1 MQRRQKQM
9 KGLKKLISFAA
20 VCGVLG
26 ASVIPLSACAK
37 SEEVLTLRVANW
49 EEYIDLGDWGEDE
62 LIDIQNPYAENPDD
76 GIIGRNSIVDDFTE
90 WFNSQNFGYEIKV
103 EYSTFGTNEDLYN
116 RLKLGDVY
124 DIVCPSDYLIMKL
137 IAEGAVEP
145 YSDNFLD
152 AEDESNYY
160 TRNVSPYIAGVF
172 SDNGWTQYAACYM
185 WGTVGVM
192 YNPETIEDVEDINNF
207 DILLDEDYYKQVTV
221 KDNVRDAYFAALSIL
236 NKDTLLKGD
245 ITAEK
250 RTALL
255 NATDEETV
263 AAAED
268 ILKRIKENVYSF
280 ETDSGKADMITG
292 KVAANTQWSGDSVY
306 IMDEA
311 ESDETNPTELWYS
324 VPEECTNLW
333 FDGWVMLKDG
343 IGGDER
349 RKQAAEA
356 FVNFLSRPDNAVRNM
371 YYIGYTSAIAS
382 DTMFDYFDWYYGLSL
397 DPEDEEYFDEEITE
411 VFEYD
416 VSYYFGGEK
425 GDYTIYIDA
434 STIDFD
440 RQKYADYKT
449 IERLGEEYGND
460 IEYTVYSG
468 IDDISR
474 GRQAFAQYPPESVIE
489 RSVVMQDFGD
499 RLGAINQMWIN
510 VRCPD
515 LLDFNPVVV
524 WSTAGVIVV
533 LGALIIVYKLRYRL
547 PSLPRRKGK
556 NNPV

>member
-1 MQRRQKQM
+1 M

-124 DIVCPSDYLIMKL
+124 DLVCPSDYLIMKL

-145 YSDNFLD
+145 YSDDFLD

-185 WGTVGVM
+185 WGTVGIM

>member
-1 MQRRQKQM
+1 M

-124 DIVCPSDYLIMKL
+124 DLVCPSDYLIMKL

-145 YSDNFLD
+145 YSDDFLD
-152 AEDESNYY
+152 AEEESNYY

-245 ITAEK
+245 ITAEE

-349 RKQAAEA
+349 KKQAAEA

-434 STIDFD
+434 SAIDFD

-533 LGALIIVYKLRYRL
+533 LGALIVVYKLRYRL
-547 PSLPRRKGK
+547 PSLPRRKSK

>member
-1 MQRRQKQM
+1 M

-245 ITAEK
+245 ITAEE

-499 RLGAINQMWIN
+499 RLEAINQMWIN

-533 LGALIIVYKLRYRL
+533 LGVLIVVYKLRYRL

>member
-1 MQRRQKQM
+1 M
-9 KGLKKLISFAA
+9 KRLKKIMSLAA

-26 ASVIPLSACAK
+26 ATVIPLSACAK
-37 SEEVLTLRVANW
+37 SEDVLTLRVANW

-62 LIDIQNPYAENPDD
+62 LIDIENPYAENPED
-76 GIIGRNSIVDDFTE
+76 GIIGRNSIIDDFTE
-90 WFNSQNFGYEIKV
+90 WFNSQDYGYEIKV

-124 DIVCPSDYLIMKL
+124 DLVCPSDYLIMKL

-145 YSDNFLD
+145 YSDEFLD
-152 AEDESNYY
+152 TETETNYY
-160 TRNVSPYIAGVF
+160 TQNVSPYISGVF
-172 SDNGWTQYAACYM
+172 TDNGWTKYAACYM
-185 WGTVGVM
+185 WGTVGIM
-192 YNPETIEDVEDINNF
+192 YNPEKIQNIEDVNNF
-207 DILLDEDYYKQVTV
+207 DILLDSNYYKQVTV

-236 NKDTLLKGD
+236 NKDKLLGD
-245 ITAEK
+245 ISYEE

-255 NATDEETV
+255 NATDEQTI
-263 AAAED
+263 ATAED
-268 ILKRIKENVYSF
+268 ILKDIKENVYSF

-292 KVAANTQWSGDSVY
+292 KVVANPQWSGDSVY

-311 ESDETNPTELWYS
+311 ESDENHPTELWYS
-324 VPEECTNLW
+324 VPEEGTNLW

-343 IGGDER
+343 IDGNAQ

-356 FVNFLSRPDNAVRNM
+356 FVNFLSRPDNAIRNM

-416 VSYYFGGEK
+416 VSYYFGGEM

-434 STIDFD
+434 ATIDFD
-440 RQKYADYKT
+440 RDKYADHMT
-449 IERLGEEYGND
+449 TARLGEEYGND

-468 IDDISR
+468 IEDISR
-474 GRQAFAQYPPESVIE
+474 GRQAFAQYPPETVIE

-515 LLDFNPVVV
+515 LLDFNPAVV
-524 WSTAGVIVV
+524 WSTAGVILV
-533 LGALIIVYKLRYRL
+533 LGALIVVYKLRYRL
-547 PSLPRRKGK
+547 PELSRKK
-556 NNPV
+556 KDKSNI

>member
-1 MQRRQKQM
+1 M

-124 DIVCPSDYLIMKL
+124 DIACPSDYLIMKL

-145 YSDNFLD
+145 YSDDFLD
-152 AEDESNYY
+152 AEEESNYY

-172 SDNGWTQYAACYM
+172 SDNDWTQYAACYM
-185 WGTVGVM
+185 WGTVGIM

-245 ITAEK
+245 ITAEE

-449 IERLGEEYGND
+449 TERLGEEYGND

-499 RLGAINQMWIN
+499 RLEAINQMWIN

-524 WSTAGVIVV
+524 WSTAGVIIV

-547 PSLPRRKGK
+547 PSLPRRKSK